1 MIHPA
6 NDDRATIVVATNNSH
21 KLAEIRAILG
31 PDFDVKGLADIDCH
45 DDIPET
51 APTLE
56 GNAEI
61 KARWVKD
68 RYGYDCIAD
77 DTGLMVDAL
86 GGRPGVMSA
95 RYAGPGHD
103 SQANMA
109 KLLSE
114 LRGVDTALRTA
125 RFKTVIAL
133 TLPSGGVKFFEGKVE
148 GHITAEPSGT
158 DGFGYDP
165 IFAPVEAG
173 GLTFAQMSP
182 EAKNAI
188 SHRGR
193 AVSALTE
200 YLSVE
205 RS

>member
-1 MIHPA
+1 MTHPA
-6 NDDRATIVVATNNSH
+6 DNDRATIVVATNNLH

-31 PDFDVKGLADIDCH
+31 PAFTVKGLADIGCH

-86 GGRPGVMSA
+86 GGAPGVMSA

-103 SQANMA
+103 SKANMA

-114 LRGVDTALRTA
+114 MQDIPSDERTA
-125 RFKTVIAL
+125 RFVTIVAL
-133 TLPSGGVKFFEGKVE
+133 TLPDGGTKFFEGKVE
-148 GHITAEPSGT
+148 GHITTAPSGA

-165 IFAPVEAG
+165 VFAPTEAP
-173 GLTFAQMSP
+173 GLTFAQMSA

-193 AVSALTE
+193 AVRALAD
-200 YLSVE
+200 YLLA
-205 RS
+205 R

>member
-1 MIHPA
+1 MTNPA
-6 NDDRATIVVATNNSH
+6 DNDRATMVVATNNLH
-21 KLAEIRAILG
+21 KLAEIRDILG
-31 PDFDVKGLADIDCH
+31 PAFTVKGLADIGCH

-61 KARWVKD
+61 KARWVKA

-86 GGRPGVMSA
+86 GGAPGVMSA

-103 SQANMA
+103 SQANMTR
-109 KLLSE
+109 LLSE
-114 LRGVDTALRTA
+114 MQGIPSEERTA
-125 RFKTVIAL
+125 RFVTIVAL
-133 TLPSGGVKFFEGKVE
+133 TLPDGGIKFFEGKVE
-148 GHITAEPSGT
+148 GLITTAPSGT

-165 IFAPVEAG
+165 VFAPAEAPD
-173 GLTFAQMSP
+173 LTFAQMSA

-193 AVSALTE
+193 AVRALAD
-200 YLSVE
+200 YLLS
-205 RS
+205 R

>member
-1 MIHPA
+1 MTIPA
-6 NDDRATIVVATNNSH
+6 DNDRATIVVATNNLH
-21 KLAEIRAILG
+21 KLGEIRAILG
-31 PDFDVKGLADIDCH
+31 PGFNVRGLADIGCH

-51 APTLE
+51 ADTLE
-56 GNAEI
+56 GNAGI
-61 KARWVKD
+61 KALWVKE

-86 GGRPGVMSA
+86 GGAPGVMSA

-114 LRGVDTALRTA
+114 MADIPPALRTA
-125 RFKTVIAL
+125 RFVTAVAL
-133 TLPSGGVKFFEGKVE
+133 TLPDGSMKFFEGKVE
-148 GHITAEPSGT
+148 GHITTEPSGT

-165 IFAPVEAG
+165 VFAPEEAD
-173 GLTFAQMSP
+173 GLTFAQMSA

-193 AVSALTE
+193 AIRALADYLLSA
-200 YLSVE
+200 
-205 RS
+205 R

>member
-1 MIHPA
+1 MTHPA
-6 NDDRATIVVATNNSH
+6 DNDRATIVVATNNLH

-31 PDFDVKGLADIDCH
+31 PAFTVKGLADIGCH

-86 GGRPGVMSA
+86 GGAPGVMSA

-103 SQANMA
+103 SKANMA

-114 LRGVDTALRTA
+114 MQDIPSDERTA
-125 RFKTVIAL
+125 RFVTIVAL
-133 TLPSGGVKFFEGKVE
+133 TLPDGGIKFFEGKVE
-148 GHITAEPSGT
+148 GHITTAPSGA

-165 IFAPVEAG
+165 VFAPTEAP
-173 GLTFAQMSP
+173 GLTFAQMSA

-193 AVSALTE
+193 AVRALAD
-200 YLSVE
+200 YLLA
-205 RS
+205 R